1 LELLSELLVVLRM
14 ASQDYL
20 VFDEA
25 SGEAEEEVVV
35 FADKQVEV
43 IVDSIKD
50 YFDCLLLLRTVHA

>member
-1 LELLSELLVVLRM
+1 M

-50 YFDCLLLLRTVHA
+50 YFDCLLLLSTVHA